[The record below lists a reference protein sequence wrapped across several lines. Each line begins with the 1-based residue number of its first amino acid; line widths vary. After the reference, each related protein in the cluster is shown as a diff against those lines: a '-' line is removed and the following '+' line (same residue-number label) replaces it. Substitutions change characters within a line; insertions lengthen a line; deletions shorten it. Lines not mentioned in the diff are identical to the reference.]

1 MVELGRLKNDA
12 DNFTD
17 KTTGKEKAKEF
28 TKKVGRLFSGSL
40 CSLKGIFDIKS
51 GVVSICGAAC

>member
-1 MVELGRLKNDA
+1 MVELGRLENDA

-28 TKKVGRLFSGSL
+28 TKKVGSLFRLTLFS
-40 CSLKGIFDIKS
+40 KGNL
-51 GVVSICGAAC
+51 

>member
-1 MVELGRLKNDA
+1 MVELGRLENDA

-28 TKKVGRLFSGSL
+28 TKKVGRLFRLTLFS
-40 CSLKGIFDIKS
+40 KGNL
-51 GVVSICGAAC
+51 